1 MSKKP
6 AVALRK
12 PPPAVDPKTAEDFVR
27 AGAAQAAPSG
37 VAPEKKVHGRGPRRS
52 IITRVDGRELRR
64 MTVYLPPDLARRLAV
79 YAAKTDCDISAAIA
93 TICDDFLDK
102 QAEA

>member
-12 PPPAVDPKTAEDFVR
+12 PPPAVDPKIAEQFVR
-27 AGAAQAAPSG
+27 GV
-37 VAPEKKVHGRGPRRS
+37 VAPTQAPGAKAPGKPHGRGPRRS
-52 IITRVDGRELRR
+52 FITRADGRELRR

-79 YAAKTDCDISAAIA
+79 YAAKTDSDISAAIA
-93 TICDDFLDK
+93 TICDDFLA
-102 QAEA
+102 QADG